1 VTLRAA
7 LVVAGASLVLVG
19 VAGAKPHAPVVLG
32 ISWEGTGKLA
42 WVDARTLAPAGR
54 RVDIGPPPTGV
65 AARSPDRRTLALGS
79 GTAIALRFVDI
90 HTMRAA
96 GRLVVPGTGS
106 LYGAIW
112 PTRERLVALR
122 GGQEPEVLV
131 IDPRA
136 RRVLERQPLEGQ
148 TMGVL
153 AAGRRLVTLLVP
165 DGAIGQA
172 RLAVI
177 DESAAVRTL
186 PLQGVEAGFAPPK
199 SEQDVGGHA
208 LPGLAVDPR
217 GARAV
222 VVTPQT
228 LLEVD
233 LDALAVT
240 RRHPLASRA
249 PASVF
254 KVIEGWGRGVL
265 WLRGDAV
272 AVSGWTDSVEGDRVV
287 HESIGVELVD
297 LASGARRT
305 LDAKALGITTAR
317 DVLLTFGGTAL
328 RGFDLEGKLQ
338 FELLRGRDT
347 GYVQTA
353 GRWVYVGRDNSTR
366 FTVVDARTRKVVGT
380 TTTPYPTIV
389 LGSY

>member
-1 VTLRAA
+1 VRLRAA
-7 LVVAGASLVLVG
+7 LLVVGGALLLVG
-19 VAGAKPHAPVVLG
+19 VAGAKTERPVVLG
-32 ISWEGTGKLA
+32 ISWEGGGELA
-42 WVDARTLAPAGR
+42 WLDARTLAPVGR
-54 RVDIGPPPTGV
+54 RVAIGPPPTGV
-65 AARSPDRRTLALGS
+65 AARSPDRRMVALGS
-79 GTAIALRFVDI
+79 GTAASLRFIDI
-90 HTMRAA
+90 HTMRAK

-112 PTRERLVALR
+112 PTPDRLVALR

-131 IDPRA
+131 VDPNA

-148 TMGVL
+148 TVGAL

-165 DGAIGQA
+165 KGAIGQA

-177 DESAAVRTL
+177 DERASVRTL
-186 PLQGVEAGFAPPK
+186 PLPGVEAGFTPPTA
-199 SEQDVGGHA
+199 EREVGRQA
-208 LPGLAVDPR
+208 SPGLAVDPR
-217 GARAV
+217 GSRAV
-222 VVTPQT
+222 VVTPET

-233 LDALAVT
+233 LETLAVV
-240 RRHPLASRA
+240 RRHARAMRA

-254 KVIEGWGRGVL
+254 KAVAGWGRGVL
-265 WLRGDAV
+265 WLRGDTV
-272 AVSGWTDSVEGDRVV
+272 AVYGWTDSVVDDRVV
-287 HESIGVELVD
+287 HEWIGVELVD

-305 LDAKALGITTAR
+305 LDASAIGATRAR
-317 DVLLTFGGTAL
+317 DVLLTFGGSAL
-328 RGFDLEGKLQ
+328 RGFDLGGEPR

-366 FTVVDARTRKVVGT
+366 FTVVDARARKVVGT
-380 TTTPYPTIV
+380 ARVPYPTIV

>member
-1 VTLRAA
+1 L
-7 LVVAGASLVLVG
+7 VAGASLVLVG
-19 VAGAKPHAPVVLG
+19 VAGAKPHAPLVLG

-42 WVDARTLAPAGR
+42 WFSARTLEPVGR
-54 RVDIGPPPTGV
+54 RVDVGPPPTGV

-90 HTMRAA
+90 QTMRAT
-96 GRLVVPGTGS
+96 GQLVVPGTGS

-112 PTRERLVALR
+112 PTPERLIAVR
-122 GGQEPEVLV
+122 GGQEPEVLL

-136 RRVLERQPLEGQ
+136 RRVLEREPLEGQ
-148 TMGVL
+148 TLGVL

-165 DGAIGQA
+165 EGAIGQA

-177 DESAAVRTL
+177 DENASVRTL
-186 PLQGVEAGFAPPK
+186 PLPGVEAGFAPPK
-199 SEQDVGGHA
+199 TERDVGRHA
-208 LPGLAVDPR
+208 SPGLAVDPR
-217 GARAV
+217 GVRAV

-240 RRHPLASRA
+240 RRQSLASRA
-249 PASVF
+249 PASVL

-265 WLRGDAV
+265 WLRGDTV
-272 AVSGWTDSVEGDRVV
+272 AVSGWTDSVAGDRVV

-297 LASGARRT
+297 LASGARRI
-305 LDAKALGITTAR
+305 LDAKALGVTRAR
-317 DVLLTFGGTAL
+317 DVLLTFGGSAL
-328 RGFDLEGKLQ
+328 RGFDLEGEPR
-338 FELLRGRDT
+338 FELLRGRDS

-353 GRWVYVGRDNSTR
+353 GRWVYVGRDSSTR
-366 FTVVDARTRKVVGT
+366 FTVVDVRSRKVVGT
-380 TTTPYPTIV
+380 ATTPYPTIV

>member
-1 VTLRAA
+1 VRLRAA
-7 LVVAGASLVLVG
+7 LLVAGASLVLVG

-32 ISWEGTGKLA
+32 ISWEGSGKLA
-42 WVDARTLAPAGR
+42 WVDARTLAAVGR
-54 RVDIGPPPTGV
+54 RLDIGPPPTGV
-65 AARSPDRRTLALGS
+65 AARSPDRRTIALGS
-79 GTAIALRFVDI
+79 GTAISLRFVDI

-106 LYGAIW
+106 LYGAVW
-112 PTRERLVALR
+112 PTPGRLVAVR
-122 GGQEPEVLV
+122 GGPEPEVLV
-131 IDPRA
+131 VDPRA

-153 AAGRRLVTLLVP
+153 GAGKRLVTLLVP
-165 DGAIGQA
+165 KGEIGEA

-177 DESAAVRTL
+177 EESASVRTL
-186 PLQGVEAGFAPPK
+186 PLPGVEAGFSPPK
-199 SEQDVGGHA
+199 TERDVGRHA
-208 LPGLAVDPR
+208 SPGLAVDPR
-217 GARAV
+217 GVRAV
-222 VVTPQT
+222 VVTPQS

-240 RRHPLASRA
+240 RRHPLAARA
-249 PASVF
+249 PASVL

-265 WLRGDAV
+265 WMRGETV

-287 HESIGVELVD
+287 HESVGVELID
-297 LASGARRT
+297 LASGARRA
-305 LDAKALGITTAR
+305 LDAKALGVTRAR
-317 DVLLTFGGTAL
+317 DVLLTFGGSAL
-328 RGFDLEGKLQ
+328 RGFDLEGKPR

>member
-1 VTLRAA
+1 MRLRAA
-7 LVVAGASLVLVG
+7 LWVAGASLVLVG
-19 VAGAKPHAPVVLG
+19 VAGAKQHAPVVLG

-42 WVDARTLAPAGR
+42 WVDAQTLAPVGR

-112 PTRERLVALR
+112 PIPERLVALR

-136 RRVLERQPLEGQ
+136 RRALERQPLEGQ

-153 AAGRRLVTLLVP
+153 AAGRRLVTLLAP
-165 DGAIGQA
+165 EGAIGEA
-172 RLAVI
+172 RLVVI

-186 PLQGVEAGFAPPK
+186 PLQGVEAGFAPP
-199 SEQDVGGHA
+199 STERDVGRHA
-208 LPGLAVDPR
+208 SPGLAVDPR

-228 LLEVD
+228 VVEVD
-233 LDALAVT
+233 LDALAVI
-240 RRHPLASRA
+240 RRYPLATRT
-249 PASVF
+249 PASVL

-265 WLRGDAV
+265 WLRGDTV
-272 AVSGWTDSVEGDRVV
+272 AVSGWTDSVEDDRVV
-287 HESIGVELVD
+287 HEPIGVELVD
-297 LASGARRT
+297 LASGAGRT
-305 LDAKALGITTAR
+305 LDAKALGVTRAR
-317 DVLLTFGGTAL
+317 DVLLTFGGSAL
-328 RGFDLEGKLQ
+328 RAFDLEGKLR

-366 FTVVDARTRKVVGT
+366 FTVVDARSRKVVGT